1 MKFKT
6 IVSSLIHSFS
16 KHNQEKKDMK
26 PLVATAMENIK
37 NTDLRSKNEALYSR
51 WILTYA
57 EYLADKPMEICSR
70 FITGFLS
77 EYIGC
82 VLKEKD
88 KYPEAYKKVIYP
100 DPITSDFLWAIDTTI
115 KEKKY
120 SRLETW
126 SIASA
131 GNTMDTS
138 LEDMINEVV
147 EKALQLPY
155 DEAINFMGEIAGAW
169 ILTYPMEI
177 FNQQSYVEMIFNAL
191 DGWPS
196 EEEDYIY
203 ILRRDLQMELWEW
216 IK

>member
-1 MKFKT
+1 
-6 IVSSLIHSFS
+6 
-16 KHNQEKKDMK
+16 MK
-26 PLVATAMENIK
+26 PLVAIAMENIK

-51 WILTYA
+51 WIPTYV
-57 EYLADKPMEICSR
+57 EYLANKPMEICSR
-70 FITGFLS
+70 FIMGFLS
-77 EYIGC
+77 EYIGY

-100 DPITSDFLWAIDTTI
+100 DPVTGDFSWAMDTTI

-126 SIASA
+126 FTASDVNISI
-131 GNTMDTS
+131 
-138 LEDMINEVV
+138 EDMINEVV

-169 ILTYPMEI
+169 ILTYPLEI
-177 FNQQSYVEMIFNAL
+177 FNQQSYVAMIFNAV